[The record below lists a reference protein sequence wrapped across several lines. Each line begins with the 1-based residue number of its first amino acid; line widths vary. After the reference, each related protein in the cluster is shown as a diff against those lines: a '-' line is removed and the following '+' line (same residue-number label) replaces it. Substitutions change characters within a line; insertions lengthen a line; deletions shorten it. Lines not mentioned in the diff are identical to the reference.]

1 MSTNDIDIVKLNL
14 NDTFYDWYL
23 RTNQIIDYVNP
34 INVYDVFAG
43 AGLQESRTSTP
54 GTIELIVGTDVS
66 FYGIGTQTNSNGN
79 SEVIL
84 DYSAL
89 TTGTIANTS
98 FYSFQGSGDQIYKVV
113 ASNMLPPEINGNH
126 AFGGTITVADLI
138 VDDGTITLNNTGTN
152 RDNCGLVIESNSNTN
167 TENVYFTFD
176 EQTEAWYS
184 SEYLGVKSG
193 KGFVTDSTPKAV
205 FPFIAT
211 QSQGQVDL
219 RLQTSIGSTPEYFSI
234 QGRFDSPNSILFS
247 HYYNN
252 VLIGDILELT
262 SSSTNGSS
270 VIVKDTITITDI
282 LNSTPFTQTP
292 EATSVPI
299 TSSDGYLNQFVN
311 RVKLPK
317 DGSVGVGNVVRMGAS
332 TVVKA
337 QANNLTNSQTIGI
350 VESVDGTDAV
360 VITSGP
366 FSNITGL
373 TGLTTGTIYYLDP
386 DTAGAV
392 TPVNPDNTNGELDK
406 PLFIATSS
414 TSGVLIPD
422 FAGIGGAST
431 VISSGGTIN
440 NAFATITGD
449 SGSSSASGEDSIG
462 ILGGINITTS
472 INGGGNVVIDSDI
485 PASSTANQL
494 LRRNN
499 SNAYEWFTPSNYSV
513 ISKSLNT
520 GEIDSVVLTAGTILG
535 RRDDTDDTDN
545 PVQALN
551 STQVL
556 DILGFTGNSFIKTIT
571 FENGTGSPEHEFN
584 AETSEAVNIRA
595 GANITFEWDG
605 ADLYINSSGEGTNIS
620 GTGSLLV
627 AKERATA
634 QETTTLVFEDDFNGG
649 VAATTEYIQFAVR
662 HTTGNQALISAKP
675 TNNYLRLSNGLLNG
689 THTAGNAINFTGS
702 TNGIAVSYTPG
713 LETFNFAL
721 NPTITV
727 NKIIAQTNT
736 SGNGLILSGGDDTG
750 RDTLILLDERRN
762 IDTSNQKDESTIRIN
777 AFDTFAQLN
786 DTNRLSTYG
795 LGADYNDKAV
805 TIYADSNYKHPD
817 TGETYTYPFR
827 FHKLLVDEIEC
838 HSLTANE
845 AIKTKEYLQRVVGQF
860 NDSWSPTSSTINLQ
874 TDQLT
879 TSGGENGVT
888 LKFTDEEDSSTA
900 RIHFPSVDKISAN
913 YANIPNSTLSIS
925 NYLMFGSNS
934 NEALFSPTI
943 SRGSDSAL
951 SITSHQTASVEITL
965 DGNSTGT
972 GKIGTVTDPSNSY
985 SYITHEASGSSTIK
999 LIGGG
1004 TPSVEINC
1012 PLTIKNSTQQL
1023 KIVAQAIPAGL
1034 LPGQVLYSSSVTSV
1048 GSDTISTISAG
1059 YIIKAYN
1066 AGTGVLATDPIN
1078 TLYYSF

>member
-14 NDTFYDWYL
+14 NDTFYNWYL

-43 AGLQESRTSTP
+43 AGLQESRTGTP
-54 GTIELIVGTDVS
+54 GTIELTVGTDVS

-126 AFGGTITVADLI
+126 AFGGIITVADLI

-152 RDNCGLVIESNSNTN
+152 RDNCGLVIESTSDTN

-252 VLIGDILELT
+252 VLVGDILELT

-299 TSSDGYLNQFVN
+299 TASDGYLNQFVN

-317 DGSVGVGNVVRMGAS
+317 DGSVGVGDVVRMGAS

-337 QANNLTNSQTIGI
+337 QANTLTNSQTIGI

-392 TPVNPDNTNGELDK
+392 TAVNPDNTNGELDK

-414 TSGVLIPD
+414 TSGVIIPD

-431 VISSGGTIN
+431 VISGGGTIN
-440 NAFATITGD
+440 NAFANITGD
-449 SGSSSASGEDSIG
+449 SGSSSASGEDSIS

-499 SNAYEWFTPSNYSV
+499 SNVYEWFTPSDYSV

-520 GEIDSVVLTAGTILG
+520 GEIGSVVLTAGTILG

-556 DILGFTGNSFIKTIT
+556 EILGFTGNSFIKTIT
-571 FENGTGSPEHEFN
+571 FENGTGSPEHQFN

-605 ADLYINSSGEGTNIS
+605 SDLYINSSGEGSTNIS

-649 VAATTEYIQFAVR
+649 ATAATEYIQFAVR

-675 TNNYLRLSNGLLNG
+675 TNNYLRLSNVSTSG
-689 THTAGNAINFTGS
+689 THTAGNTITFSGS
-702 TNGIAVSYTPG
+702 DNIAVSYSPG
-713 LETFNFAL
+713 TEKFDFTL
-721 NPTITV
+721 NSTISV
-727 NKIIAQTNT
+727 NKIIPQVTT
-736 SGNGLILSGGDDTG
+736 SGSGLILSGGDDTG
-750 RDTLILLDERRN
+750 RNTLILLDEPRN
-762 IDTSNQKDESTIRIN
+762 IDPNNQKDESTIRIN

-786 DTNRLSTYG
+786 DPDRLSTYS
-795 LGADYNDKAV
+795 LGPDYTNKAV
-805 TIYADSNYKHPD
+805 TIYADSNFTSPS
-817 TGETYTYPFR
+817 GQTYTYPFR

-860 NDSWSPTSSTINLQ
+860 SDTWSLTSSTINLQ

-900 RIHFPSVDKISAN
+900 RIHFPSVYKISAN

-934 NEALFSPTI
+934 NEALYSPTI

-951 SITSHQTASVEITL
+951 SITSHQTASVEISL
-965 DGNSTGT
+965 DANSTGT

-1012 PLTIKNSTQQL
+1012 PLTIKNGTQQL

-1034 LPGQVLYSSSVTSV
+1034 QPGQVLYSSSVSSS

-1059 YIIKAYN
+1059 YIIKPYN
-1066 AGTGVLATDPIN
+1066 AGAGVLATDPIN